1 LNQET
6 DVTISENDLEVL
18 VHLYEQ
24 STWEEMELQIGGM
37 CLYLGRGER
46 RRGFGAASAV
56 ESRPAGAQLPAPAEM
71 KSKGIPP
78 AAEHAPV
85 AAKQD
90 TSGPELPEG
99 CIAVPAPLLGCFY
112 RSAKP
117 GAAPYV
123 EVGQRVEV
131 DTELC
136 LVEVMKLFTTVQA
149 GVAGVVQ
156 EVLVKDGDMVE
167 FGQPLFVINTR
178 G

>member
-24 STWEEMELQIGGM
+24 STWEEMELQFGGV

-46 RRGFGAASAV
+46 RRGFGAAV
-56 ESRPAGAQLPAPAEM
+56 ESMPAIPQPSAPTEM
-71 KSKGIPP
+71 RAKGVPP
-78 AAEHAPV
+78 AANNSLVP
-85 AAKQD
+85 AKQEVN
-90 TSGPELPEG
+90 GPELPEG
-99 CIAVPAPLLGCFY
+99 CVAVPAPLLGSFY
-112 RSAKP
+112 RAAKP

-136 LVEVMKLFTTVQA
+136 LIEVMKLFTTVQA

>member
-1 LNQET
+1 
-6 DVTISENDLEVL
+6 VTISENDLEVL

-24 STWEEMELQIGGM
+24 STWEEMELQFGGV
-37 CLYLGRGER
+37 CLYLGRGDR
-46 RRGFGAASAV
+46 RRGFGAISHV
-56 ESRPAGAQLPAPAEM
+56 ESTPGVQLPSVPAELRSKGVAPAAAD
-71 KSKGIPP
+71 SLVP
-78 AAEHAPV
+78 AKADVNGSA
-85 AAKQD
+85 
-90 TSGPELPEG
+90 LPEG
-99 CIAVPAPLLGCFY
+99 CVAVPAPLLGSFY
-112 RSAKP
+112 RAAKP

-131 DTELC
+131 DTEVC
-136 LVEVMKLFTTVQA
+136 LIEVMKLFTTVQA

>member
-1 LNQET
+1 M
-6 DVTISENDLEVL
+6 TISENDLEVL

-24 STWEEMELQIGGM
+24 STWEELELQFGGV

-46 RRGFGAASAV
+46 RRGFGATSNV
-56 ESRPAGAQLPAPAEM
+56 ESKPAISLPTAPAEM
-71 KSKGIPP
+71 RSKGAPP
-78 AAEHAPV
+78 AADNSHVSTKPEV
-85 AAKQD
+85 NG
-90 TSGPELPEG
+90 SELPEG
-99 CIAVPAPLLGCFY
+99 CVAVPAPLLGSFY
-112 RSAKP
+112 RAAKP

-136 LVEVMKLFTTVQA
+136 LIEVMKLFTTVQA

-156 EVLVKDGDMVE
+156 EVLAKDGDMVE